1 MLYFAITSNS
11 FRKSSIDELNKISRF
26 KILDEF
32 INSMVIES
40 EERDFVGKLIQNN
53 PIFIYN
59 MVLLQDGAVKI
70 TEENYLETLYQ
81 KLHLVLPN
89 EGSLKIECVDLNC
102 KTSYSAKEIEIFMG
116 ERLEAEGRVID
127 LKSPDYLA
135 YVIMVNGHCYSGIS
149 EFGRLWK
156 KFIEPERY
164 YHTNTKYPISRS
176 ELKLIQAFD
185 EFKIG
190 QGMIAIDLGAAP
202 GGWSNCLLRHK
213 YKVIAIDNGLLEY
226 EKFKNNGI
234 KVRISDSLTINYP
247 DIRANDLIHIKSN
260 ARDVSYL
267 GEAIK
272 ADLILNDMNMEP
284 EASVS
289 ILLNFSKNLNPGA
302 GLILTIKCINRK
314 AELHIRKTEKALS
327 GKFKIIS
334 IRCLPAN
341 RQELTLYASYLGN
354 EKTAENQNN
363 IT

>member
-40 EERDFVGKLIQNN
+40 EEVDFVGKLIRNG

-59 MVLLQDGAVKI
+59 MVFLQEGAVKI
-70 TEENYLETLYQ
+70 TEEDYLEILYQ
-81 KLHLVLPN
+81 KLHLALPK

-116 ERLEAEGRVID
+116 ERLEAEGRAVD
-127 LKSPDYLA
+127 LKSPDHLA
-135 YVIMVNGHCYSGIS
+135 YVIMVNGHCYSGVS

-156 KFIEPERY
+156 KFIEPERH

-185 EFKIG
+185 EFKVR
-190 QGMIAIDLGAAP
+190 QGAIAIDLGAAP
-202 GGWSNCLLRHK
+202 GGWSNCLLRNK

-226 EKFKNNGI
+226 EKFKSNNI
-234 KVRISDSLTINYP
+234 KVRVSESLPISTP
-247 DIRANDLIHIKSN
+247 DIKINDLIHVKSN
-260 ARDVSYL
+260 AREISDL
-267 GEAIK
+267 GEGIK

-289 ILLNFSKNLNPGA
+289 ILLNFLRNLNPGA

-314 AELHIRKTEKALS
+314 AELHIRKAEKALS

-341 RQELTLYASYLGN
+341 RQELTLYASYLGDG
-354 EKTAENQNN
+354 KSAEIQK
-363 IT
+363 

>member
-11 FRKSSIDELNKISRF
+11 FRKSSIDELNKISQF

-32 INSMVIES
+32 LNSMVIES
-40 EERDFVGKLIQNN
+40 EERDFVGKLIQSS

-59 MVLLQDGAVKI
+59 MASLQDGVAKI
-70 TEENYLETLYQ
+70 TEENYLEILYQ
-81 KLHLVLPN
+81 KLHQALPK

-116 ERLEAEGRVID
+116 ERLEAEGRAID

-135 YVIMVNGHCYSGIS
+135 YVIMINDHCYSGVS
-149 EFGRLWK
+149 DFRKLWK
-156 KFIEPERY
+156 KFIEPERH

-185 EFKIG
+185 EFEVR
-190 QGMIAIDLGAAP
+190 QGTIAIDLGAAP

-226 EKFKNNGI
+226 EKFKNNGTRVKIPESLPI
-234 KVRISDSLTINYP
+234 KHY
-247 DIRANDLIHIKSN
+247 DIETNDIIHIKSN

-267 GEAIK
+267 GDAVK
-272 ADLILNDMNMEP
+272 VDLILDDMNMEP

-289 ILLNFSKNLNPGA
+289 ILLNLLGNLNPGA
-302 GLILTIKCINRK
+302 GLILTVKCINRK

-341 RQELTLYASYLGN
+341 RQELTLYASYLGGG
-354 EKTAENQNN
+354 KPAFSQK
-363 IT
+363 